1 VPFFSVANNKSRVIV
16 IGSLN
21 IDQVCRVA
29 TLPRPGETIKANHYQ
44 FFRGGKG
51 ANQAVAASRQD
62 VKVSLIGS
70 VGNDDSGRA
79 YLDYLSEEGID
90 VSGISKS
97 SPPTG
102 SAFITVQE
110 QNGDN
115 MIVVAGGANE
125 TLTRTGVVALRKL
138 IESGSVMLIQ
148 FEIPMP
154 AVIEAVGI
162 ANRAGIPVILNP
174 SPMNPTF
181 PWEEYPISH
190 LIINQK
196 EALELLEAPIELL
209 SIDMIRQQ
217 IHDLRI
223 ENLIITR
230 GSEPTLVYARDG
242 DFFEVEPL
250 PVLPIDTVGAGDA
263 FAGCFAARIASGT
276 SVEDAVRAA
285 NCCGAL
291 TTLGAGAQNPI
302 PNREKVDQHL
312 EQIPKRKIRSKRV

>member
-1 VPFFSVANNKSRVIV
+1 MANSKSKVIV
-16 IGSLN
+16 VGSLN

-29 TLPRPGETIKANHYQ
+29 VLPRPGETIKANQYQ
-44 FFRGGKG
+44 HFRGGKG
-51 ANQAVAASRQD
+51 ANQAIAAARQK

-70 VGNDDSGRA
+70 VGNDDIGRT
-79 YLDYLSEEGID
+79 YLEYLATEGID

-97 SPPTG
+97 NQPTG

-115 MIVVAGGANE
+115 MIVVAAGANE
-125 TLTRTGVVALRKL
+125 TLNRASIIALKKL
-138 IESGSVMLIQ
+138 IESGSVLLTQ
-148 FEIPMP
+148 FEIPIPTVM
-154 AVIEAVGI
+154 EAIGI

-181 PWEEYPISH
+181 PWEDYPISH
-190 LIINQK
+190 LIVNQK
-196 EALELLEAPIELL
+196 EAFELLEAPIELM
-209 SIDMIRQQ
+209 SIDTVRQQ
-217 IHDLRI
+217 IHDMRI
-223 ENLIITR
+223 ENFIVTR
-230 GSEPTLVYARDG
+230 GSEPTLVYTRDG

-263 FAGCFAARIASGT
+263 FAGCFAARIAAGA

-291 TTLGAGAQNPI
+291 TTLGGGAQNPI
-302 PNREKVDQHL
+302 PDREKVDQHL
-312 EQIPKRKIRSKRV
+312 EQIPRRKLRSKRV